1 MLGWLAGTGRPDLKL
16 AHSRISQYMSK
27 PNLGMYNAV
36 RHALLYCANT
46 ANYCLHQPHGE
57 EAAWTFFSDSD
68 HAGNAEPDNKRRSQL
83 AFTVMYGKA
92 PIAWGSKAT
101 HVRFDE
107 ASHGS
112 EPASG
117 KPYVFGAPQCH
128 DKCTNL
134 HPDVSSA
141 AAEIYAASIAL
152 NECLYL
158 SYMADEMGQ
167 PMPLPI
173 NIQVDNTTAIAFSK
187 DRINRSKLKHIDC
200 RQAWV
205 EALRDDNICRL
216 SKVDT
221 KENIADLGTKILDTV
236 RFQML
241 RDMIMVVKSAPA
253 A

>member
-1 MLGWLAGTGRPDLKL
+1 MWTAYRLLGLDLPTT
-16 AHSRISQYMSK
+16 ACT
-27 PNLGMYNAV
+27 NLTMRLLHGHFAV
-36 RHALLYCANT
+36 H
-46 ANYCLHQPHGE
+46 
-57 EAAWTFFSDSD
+57 DSD
-68 HAGNAEPDNKRRSQL
+68 HAGNVEPDNKQRSQL
-83 AFTVMYGKA
+83 AFTAMYDKA

-141 AAEIYAASIAL
+141 TAEIYAASIAL

-167 PMPLPI
+167 PMTLPI
-173 NIQVDNTTAIAFSK
+173 NIQVDNSTAIAFSK
-187 DRINRSKLKHIDC
+187 DRIV
-200 RQAWV
+200 Q
-205 EALRDDNICRL
+205 
-216 SKVDT
+216 
-221 KENIADLGTKILDTV
+221 G
-236 RFQML
+236 
-241 RDMIMVVKSAPA
+241 
-253 A
+253 